1 MYMYQINLALIL
13 FIFLSNL
20 SLQSFDGCKCE
31 FKEINPLEEIR
42 VRQWARNKFNQRSI
56 DSGSELLTDKFLEMV
71 IQYVREG
78 LFLTDP
84 AQRLSKEDLFIP
96 ENLGGYCILAQ
107 TITSIYL
114 EEIGVDQKKQILLE
128 MGDDFGSKQVHA
140 FVIVE
145 LLEGQF
151 YLLDPT
157 FAQFFNMK
165 EDIGSIGN
173 KLISL
178 GAEELAINLCSKG
191 YSKVDD
197 VLFRKYLEAFSVE
210 PNLAVAMT
218 LKSVKSKASYNE
230 RRMNRLLFGDS
241 LPKLSTLKELQ
252 FRILHQND

>member
-1 MYMYQINLALIL
+1 MYMYQINLVLIL

-20 SLQSFDGCKCE
+20 SLHAFDGCKCE
-31 FKEINPLEEIR
+31 FKEINPLEEIQ

-84 AQRLSKEDLFIP
+84 AQRTSKEDLFIP

-128 MGDDFGSKQVHA
+128 MGSDFGSSQVHA

-145 LLEGQF
+145 LFDNHF
-151 YLLDPT
+151 YLIDPT
-157 FAQFFNMK
+157 FGQFFNSK
-165 EDIGSIGN
+165 DHTGLIGQ
-173 KLISL
+173 KLLAL
-178 GAEELAINLCSKG
+178 GAQDLANNLCSNG
-191 YSKVDD
+191 YSRIDD
-197 VLFRKYLEAFSVE
+197 ELLLKYLSAFPITSEKLHNVS
-210 PNLAVAMT
+210 
-218 LKSVKSKASYNE
+218 LKQLNSRPKNARK
-230 RRMNRLLFGDS
+230 MNRLLFGDS
-241 LPKLSTLKELQ
+241 LPKLPSLQELRFQ
-252 FRILHQND
+252 ALNQGSF